1 MCCCAVLIFM
11 SAMYHDLSWN
21 IYKLAHINLIVLY
34 HMHTTM
40 YGTHQIQLKRDTR
53 GTRKGNTCTRVFL
66 VIYTQLHAMQ
76 ITFVYRPTRVFTTCL
91 HAKAI
96 FARTR
101 VCVC

>member
-1 MCCCAVLIFM
+1 MVLTPLQVLI
-11 SAMYHDLSWN
+11 AALD
-21 IYKLAHINLIVLY
+21 
-34 HMHTTM
+34 T

-53 GTRKGNTCTRVFL
+53 GTRKGNVCYTRVFL

>member
-1 MCCCAVLIFM
+1 M
-11 SAMYHDLSWN
+11 SITL
-21 IYKLAHINLIVLY
+21 
-34 HMHTTM
+34 

-53 GTRKGNTCTRVFL
+53 GTRKGNACYTRVFL

-101 VCVC
+101 VYACARVSTVNGQEDLKPTIKYNAFIHVY